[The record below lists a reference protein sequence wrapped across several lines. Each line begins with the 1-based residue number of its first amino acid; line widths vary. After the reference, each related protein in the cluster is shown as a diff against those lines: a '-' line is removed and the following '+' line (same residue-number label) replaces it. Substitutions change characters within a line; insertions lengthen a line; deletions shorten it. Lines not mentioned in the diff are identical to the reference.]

1 MVKAEEDALNIM
13 AEEAGKQA
21 YESGILLIT
30 SSSES
35 TRLRQ
40 NMQTVLSSFTVYKDE
55 YNNELDQPAV
65 FSDLFG
71 RALKPMWRFSALFH
85 LVNFFYRDCMLTVSA
100 LASLFHLP
108 DGLFNRAPII
118 KWMDYKVISAPD
130 NLPTLEQEN
139 NLLIT

>member
-21 YESGILLIT
+21 FEAGILLIT
-30 SSSES
+30 SSDDES
-35 TRLRQ
+35 RLRQ

-71 RALKPMWRFSALFH
+71 RAIKPMRRFAALFH
-85 LVNFFYRDCMLTVSA
+85 LVNFFYKDCMLTVSA

-118 KWMDYKVISAPD
+118 KWMDYKVVSAPD

-139 NLLIT
+139 GHLIT